1 MLKNIK
7 SETLKEYR
15 ARIIKVLRYI
25 TNNVEGDLSL
35 KKLSEESCFS
45 PYHFHRIFS
54 AYLRESPAD
63 YINRIRIEK
72 AAVMLIYQPQM
83 PVTEIALKCGFSSP
97 STFARAFKQFYGCSS
112 SEWRKDGFKKHVNS
126 KNRKADSKNW
136 KESEPSDEYFS
147 DVINTSFNFEGLNM
161 NYEIKTLP
169 KEHIAYLV
177 NFNGYEEKSI
187 GITYEKLCRWAG
199 SRGLINDK
207 TKFIGVSFDD
217 PDITPIEKCRYYAGL
232 TIPEDIKPEGEI
244 QLMDLPAGKY
254 LVARYEG
261 SGNGIAAAYKNVY
274 QELLPENGFLPDESV
289 CYEIYYND
297 PLPEKKFVMDICV
310 PVKPM

>member
-1 MLKNIK
+1 MLKTIK
-7 SETLKEYR
+7 SATQKEYQ
-15 ARIIKVLRYI
+15 ARIIKVLQYI
-25 TNNVEGDLSL
+25 NDNIEGDLSL
-35 KKLSEESCFS
+35 KTLSDVSCFS
-45 PYHFHRIFS
+45 QYHFHRIFS

-72 AAVMLIYQPQM
+72 AAVLLIYQPQM
-83 PVTEIALKCGFSSP
+83 TVTEIALKCGFSSS

-112 SEWRKDGFKKHVNS
+112 SEWRKDGFRKHLNS

-136 KESEPSDEYFS
+136 KESEPSDGYFS
-147 DVINTSFNFEGLNM
+147 DVIYTSYNFEGLNM

-169 KEHIAYLV
+169 QTRIAYLV
-177 NFNGYEEKSI
+177 NFNGYEETSI

-199 SRGLINDK
+199 SRGLMNAE
-207 TKFIGVSFDD
+207 TKIIGVSFDD
-217 PDITPIEKCRYYAGL
+217 PDITPVEKCRYYAGL
-232 TIPEDIKPEGEI
+232 TVPESIQPEGEI
-244 QLMDLPAGKY
+244 LLMDLPGGKY

-261 SGNGIAAAYKNVY
+261 PGSGIAAAYKNVY
-274 QELLPENGFLPDESV
+274 QELLPENGFLPGESV

>member
-1 MLKNIK
+1 LKNLK
-7 SETLKEYR
+7 TTTLQEYK
-15 ARIIKVLRYI
+15 ARIVRVLEYI
-25 TNNVEGDLSL
+25 NNNLTGDLSL
-35 KKLSEESCFS
+35 KVLSDISCFS

-72 AAVMLIYQPQM
+72 AAVKLMYNPDMSI
-83 PVTEIALKCGFSSP
+83 TEIAIVCGFSSS

-112 SEWRKDGFKKHVNS
+112 SEWRKNKLDELANS
-126 KNRKADSKNW
+126 KNCKTDSKIG
-136 KESEPSDEYFS
+136 KESLPSDEYFS
-147 DVINTSFNFEGLNM
+147 DVINTSYNFEGLNM

-169 KEHIAYLV
+169 PEHIAYIV

-199 SRGLINDK
+199 ARGLINDK
-207 TKFIGVSFDD
+207 TKFIGVSLDD
-217 PDITPIEKCRYYAGL
+217 PDITPVEKCRYYAGI
-232 TIPEDIKPEGEI
+232 TVSEDIKPEGEV
-244 QLMDLPAGKY
+244 LVMDVPGGKY

-261 SGNGIAAAYKNVY
+261 SGDGIAAAYKNIY
-274 QELLPENGFLPDESV
+274 MELLPENGFLPGDSD
-289 CYEIYYND
+289 CYEIYLND
-297 PLPEKKFVMDICV
+297 PLPEKKFIMDICV